1 MSVLKNK
8 RGLSDLEF
16 YRNGIVLRK
25 NLTELL
31 LRDFGIRSKI
41 RKSTAITKHMTEE
54 DAITFQNLVDKDEC
68 TNIIDE
74 YPDWLIDKMRNN
86 ILNLCYLMIMNITAA
101 NSIYPTNESEYYDR
115 RNYQNHAIGNCE
127 QLLQEMQ
134 YIISIILVDANKF
147 MPYTKMI
154 AKEIQLL
161 KGWRKSD
168 NRINKDSV
176 TRERRKLK
184 KFRKMLNE
192 GKITYPEI
200 EEAYQSWRS
209 YALQYNSYNSVK
221 SMDKLYDDLFINSW
235 VNQKCE
241 M

>member
-25 NLTELL
+25 ILTELL

-54 DAITFQNLVDKDEC
+54 DAAIFQNLVDKYEC

-134 YIISIILVDANKF
+134 YIISIIPVDANKF
-147 MPYTKMI
+147 MPYAKMI
-154 AKEIQLL
+154 VKEIQLL

-168 NRINKDSV
+168 NRILKSIRGKQNKDS
-176 TRERRKLK
+176 TKNNK
-184 KFRKMLNE
+184 KDNNRDN
-192 GKITYPEI
+192 
-200 EEAYQSWRS
+200 A
-209 YALQYNSYNSVK
+209 
-221 SMDKLYDDLFINSW
+221 
-235 VNQKCE
+235 
-241 M
+241 

>member
-31 LRDFGIRSKI
+31 LRDFGIRNKI
-41 RKSTAITKHMTEE
+41 RKSVVMTKHMTEK
-54 DAITFQNLVDKDEC
+54 DAAIFQNLVDKYEC

-86 ILNLCYLMIMNITAA
+86 ILNLCYAMIMNITAA

-127 QLLQEMQ
+127 QLLQELQ
-134 YIISIILVDANKF
+134 YIISIIPVDANKF

-154 AKEIQLL
+154 VKEIQLL

-168 NRINKDSV
+168 NRILKSIREKQNKNKNKDTV
-176 TRERRKLK
+176 NNK
-184 KFRKMLNE
+184 NE
-192 GKITYPEI
+192 NNRDN
-200 EEAYQSWRS
+200 A
-209 YALQYNSYNSVK
+209 
-221 SMDKLYDDLFINSW
+221 
-235 VNQKCE
+235 
-241 M
+241 

>member
-31 LRDFGIRSKI
+31 LRDFGIRNKI
-41 RKSTAITKHMTEE
+41 RKSVTMTKHMTEE
-54 DAITFQNLVDKDEC
+54 DAATFQNLVDKYEC

-86 ILNLCYLMIMNITAA
+86 ILNLCYAMIMNITAA
-101 NSIYPTNESEYYDR
+101 NSIYPTNKSEYYDR

-127 QLLQEMQ
+127 QLLQELQ
-134 YIISIILVDANKF
+134 YIISIIPVDANKF

-154 AKEIQLL
+154 TKEIQLL

-168 NRINKDSV
+168 NRILKSIQGKQNKNKDTV
-176 TRERRKLK
+176 NNK
-184 KFRKMLNE
+184 NE
-192 GKITYPEI
+192 NNKDN
-200 EEAYQSWRS
+200 A
-209 YALQYNSYNSVK
+209 
-221 SMDKLYDDLFINSW
+221 
-235 VNQKCE
+235 
-241 M
+241 

>member
-31 LRDFGIRSKI
+31 LRDFGIRNKI
-41 RKSTAITKHMTEE
+41 RKSVAYTKNMAEE
-54 DAITFQNLVDKDEC
+54 DAGIFQG
-68 TNIIDE
+68 
-74 YPDWLIDKMRNN
+74 LIDKYECTDIIAEFPKWIIDNMRTN
-86 ILNLCYLMIMNITAA
+86 ILNLCHSMIMNITQA
-101 NSIYPTNESEYYDR
+101 NTIYPTNEAEYYDR

-134 YIISIILVDANKF
+134 YIISIIPVDANKF

-154 AKEIQLL
+154 TKEIQLL

-168 NRINKDSV
+168 NRILKSIQGKQNKNKDTVSN
-176 TRERRKLK
+176 K
-184 KFRKMLNE
+184 NE
-192 GKITYPEI
+192 NNRDN
-200 EEAYQSWRS
+200 A
-209 YALQYNSYNSVK
+209 
-221 SMDKLYDDLFINSW
+221 
-235 VNQKCE
+235 
-241 M
+241 

>member
-31 LRDFGIRSKI
+31 LRDFGIRNKI
-41 RKSTAITKHMTEE
+41 RKSVTMTKHMTQE
-54 DAITFQNLVDKDEC
+54 DALVFQNIVDKYEC

-86 ILNLCYLMIMNITAA
+86 ILNLCYAMIMNITAA

-115 RNYQNHAIGNCE
+115 RNYQNHAIGNSE

-134 YIISIILVDANKF
+134 YIISIIPVDANKF

-154 AKEIQLL
+154 VKEIQLL

-168 NRINKDSV
+168 NRILKSIKTKQNKETTKNKEKDNN
-176 TRERRKLK
+176 RD
-184 KFRKMLNE
+184 N
-192 GKITYPEI
+192 
-200 EEAYQSWRS
+200 A
-209 YALQYNSYNSVK
+209 
-221 SMDKLYDDLFINSW
+221 
-235 VNQKCE
+235 
-241 M
+241 